1 MMKPKIITFEA
12 QTENV
17 FEVREKPIPAIKMV
31 PKWWKDVPK
40 YSEGNKLILN
50 PSPNIT
56 VKKCAPV
63 LDVLGA
69 GYIITLWADLFVERE
84 DSNSFKI
91 TWSVQNDVVEFWSDS
106 QLSSFNIP
114 PSFSKPAMKYLHG
127 WNILTP
133 PGWSTMFFHP
143 VGYDDLPIRAISGI
157 VDTDILTTGIN
168 CPFFLKENFSGII
181 PKGTP
186 MVQLLPFKR
195 ETWQANFTNPGDK
208 KSSFEI
214 EKLKTKIV
222 GSYSSKKAKKDFN

>member
-1 MMKPKIITFEA
+1 MKPKIITFEA

-50 PSPNIT
+50 PDPNLT

-114 PSFSKPAMKYLHG
+114 PNFSKPAMKYLHG

-143 VGYDDLPIRAISGI
+143 VGYDDLPIRSVSGI

-208 KSSFEI
+208 KSSFEL